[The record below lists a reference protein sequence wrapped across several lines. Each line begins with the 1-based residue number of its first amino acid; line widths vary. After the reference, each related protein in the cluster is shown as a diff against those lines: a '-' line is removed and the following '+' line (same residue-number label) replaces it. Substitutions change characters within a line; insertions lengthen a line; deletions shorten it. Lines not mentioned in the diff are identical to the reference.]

1 MSPKAKA
8 SGNIKTAIQRVMV
21 TSKMHSK
28 YTLRLD
34 LKRGALYRFVGRV
47 TTTFLEAGPSDFPYK
62 PAFGGGVITARNRLN
77 PIQST
82 ARHILAV
89 FYVALHTEVDHRA
102 AEEITLTAEGCNG
115 LPIVQD
121 IPPWSLR
128 TRVVC
133 AAPVVRINQSVV
145 VSVLLAVRCRFD
157 ALGIEA
163 RFSIAGAV

>member
-1 MSPKAKA
+1 MPPKARA
-8 SGNIKTAIQRVMV
+8 SGNIKIAIQRVMV
-21 TSKMHSK
+21 TSRKHSK
-28 YTLRLD
+28 YTLRFD
-34 LKRGALYRFVGRV
+34 LKRGVLYRFVGRI
-47 TTTFLEAGPSDFPYK
+47 TTTFLEAGPSDCPDK
-62 PAFGGGVITARNRLN
+62 PAFGGGVITARSRLN

-89 FYVALHTEVDHRA
+89 FYVALYTEVDHRA
-102 AEEITLTAEGCNG
+102 AEMITLTAEGCNG

-121 IPPWSLR
+121 IPPWSLQ

-133 AAPVVRINQSVV
+133 AALVVRISQSVV
-145 VSVLLAVRCRFD
+145 VSVLHAVRCRFA